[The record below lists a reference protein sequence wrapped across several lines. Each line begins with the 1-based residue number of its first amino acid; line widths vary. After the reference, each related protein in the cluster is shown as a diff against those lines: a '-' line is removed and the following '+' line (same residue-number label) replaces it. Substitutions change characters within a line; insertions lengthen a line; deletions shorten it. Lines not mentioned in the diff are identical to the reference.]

1 MRPAPAS
8 SRPSHPGDWWT
19 RRQAIG
25 AMAGAAALLAMPRRL
40 RAAAPAGQLRL
51 AFIGVG
57 GQGRN
62 AIKTLTDQHYV
73 AFADVDD
80 RRAAATYGE
89 FPAVPH
95 YRDSRVMLDRHHG
108 EIDGVVIST
117 PDHLHHPMA
126 VAALQLGL
134 HVYLEKPLASTI
146 WEGRQ
151 LQAAAAARPDLRTQL
166 GTHGHS
172 FEALR
177 VLREWLDAGAAGRMQ
192 TVYLW
197 SDRLSPQ
204 ISVWSETPAAGES
217 APDTLDWELWLGPRP
232 ARPYSPLFLPL
243 RWRNWWQFGSGAL
256 GDIAVHM
263 FDALRF
269 ALDLGFPELVEADV
283 PARSRF
289 TAPPWS
295 TVRWQFPTRGSHPP
309 VEVRWWNGTREGQLL
324 KPPEIP
330 RLPVER
336 IAATPNG
343 MAFVGDAGTLFI
355 PDMRASSRPRIFPL
369 EREQEFLAT
378 PPSRTLPR
386 PKGDH
391 YHDWINAILE
401 HRAAGAPFSYGAPL
415 TETVL
420 LGVLA
425 QQTGA
430 PIRWDAA
437 AMRATGTPAADALIK
452 PEIRPG
458 WEFLL

>member
-1 MRPAPAS
+1 M
-8 SRPSHPGDWWT
+8 
-19 RRQAIG
+19 IG
-25 AMAGAAALLAMPRRL
+25 AIAGTAALLATSKRL
-40 RAAAPAGQLRL
+40 RAASSPEQPRL

-62 AIKTLTDQHYV
+62 AIKTLIDQRYV

-80 RRAAATYGE
+80 HRAAATYGE
-89 FPAVPH
+89 FPAMPH
-95 YRDSRVMLDRHHG
+95 YRDFRMMFDRHHR

-126 VAALQLGL
+126 VAALQLGK
-134 HVYLEKPLASTI
+134 HVYLEKPLAPTI
-146 WEGRQ
+146 WECRQ
-151 LQAAAAARPDLRTQL
+151 LQAAAAARPDLRTQI

-177 VLREWLDAGAAGRMQ
+177 VLREWLEAGAAGRMQ

-204 ISVWSETPAAGES
+204 LSVWSETPAAGEP
-217 APDTLDWELWLGPRP
+217 APATLDWDLWLGPRP
-232 ARPYSPLFLPL
+232 ARPYSPLYLPL

-283 PARSRF
+283 SGRSRF

-295 TVRWQFPTRGSHPP
+295 TVRWRFPARGSRPP
-309 VEVRWWNGTREGQLL
+309 LEVRWWNGTRAGRLL
-324 KPPEIP
+324 KPDAIP
-330 RLPVER
+330 RLPAER

-355 PDMRASSRPRIFPL
+355 PDMRASGRPRIFPV
-369 EREQEFLAT
+369 EREKEFLAS
-378 PPSRTLPR
+378 PPPRTLPR

-391 YHDWINAILE
+391 YHDWINAIRE
-401 HRAAGAPFSYGAPL
+401 NREAGAPFSYGAPL

-420 LGVLA
+420 LGALA

-430 PIRWDAA
+430 PIRWDPI
-437 AMRATGTPAADALIK
+437 AMRANGSPAADALIK
-452 PEIRPG
+452 PDLRPG
-458 WEFLL
+458 WEYAG